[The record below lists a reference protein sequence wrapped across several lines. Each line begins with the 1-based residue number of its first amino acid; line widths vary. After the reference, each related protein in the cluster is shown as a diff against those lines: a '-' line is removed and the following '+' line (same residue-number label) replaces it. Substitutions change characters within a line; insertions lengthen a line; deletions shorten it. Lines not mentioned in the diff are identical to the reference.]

1 MIISPN
7 NYFQEELIKEF
18 SNSSVNDQS
27 IIYLLG
33 LLHRNIKTENFLGNA
48 KKPGYLTLMLKEIS
62 EERSFNKASQ
72 LTLKLAET
80 SLFVSSFFPELIMKR
95 NTNINFYLSVGTLSY
110 SSLSQNQYNPDLK
123 IAYKNISDNFLRVV
137 EGISGLNKNLENKD
151 SEFLLEAYE
160 ETSNSQYLSALIK
173 KGIFPK
179 LNSTF

>member
-18 SNSSVNDQS
+18 SNSCVSDQS

-33 LLHRNIKTENFLGNA
+33 FLQKNIKTENLLGSN
-48 KKPGYLTLMLKEIS
+48 KKPGYLTLMLKEIN
-62 EERSFNKASQ
+62 EERSFNKINQ

-80 SLFVSSFFPELIMKR
+80 SLFVSSFFPELIIKR
-95 NTNINFYLSVGTLSY
+95 NTSINFYLSVGTLSY
-110 SSLSQNQYNPDLK
+110 ASLAEHQYNNDLK
-123 IAYKNISDNFLRVV
+123 IAYKNISDNFSRVV
-137 EGISGLNKNLENKD
+137 EGISGLNKQLVSKD
-151 SEFLLEAYE
+151 SEILLDVYA
-160 ETSNSQYLSALIK
+160 ETSNSHYLSALIK